1 MAFGHGHPLV
11 SINHESWVVDDG
23 NYVMVPNLN
32 EMIFIVALVIRVSAW
47 VPKSHA
53 NKKLDFQCGEV

>member
-1 MAFGHGHPLV
+1 V